1 MRLDIAHFDERNESI
16 YGFLNDTWRRGA
28 DNSAARRQMMRI
40 LSNAVRLGLTDL
52 QKRCLTEYNQGKKQ
66 KVIAEELGIAPS
78 TVCRHIKAAEKRL
91 RYIGQYYTK

>member
-1 MRLDIAHFDERNESI
+1 MRLDIAHFHERNESI

-52 QKRCLTEYNQGKKQ
+52 QKRCLTEYYQGKKQ